1 MENQMKDLIKHEGE
15 SSLNIS
21 NLQNEIRIANKLST
35 ALNNGESEYNKKKKR
50 N

>member
-1 MENQMKDLIKHEGE
+1 MKDLIKHEGE

-35 ALNNGESEYNKKKKR
+35 GALNNGESEYNKKKKR